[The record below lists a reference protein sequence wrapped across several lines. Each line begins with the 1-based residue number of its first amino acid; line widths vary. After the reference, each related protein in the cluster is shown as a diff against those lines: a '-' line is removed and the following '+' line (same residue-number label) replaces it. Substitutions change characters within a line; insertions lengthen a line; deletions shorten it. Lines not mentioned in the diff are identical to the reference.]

1 MKKLSKIIATAIACL
16 FIFNTISAQTD
27 IDGLMME
34 KNAFCVGPMYSYSS
48 WKNYWEGT
56 LKRDNE
62 NLGKVSTQMYSV
74 MGNYGITRKLNA
86 LFSVPYVKTK
96 ASAGTLR
103 GQDGIQDLSLFL
115 KWRPFEKKIGTG
127 KLSLFGIGGVS
138 FPLTNYVADFLPL
151 SIGLRS
157 KTASARIMA
166 DYQRGNLFV
175 TGSATYVL
183 RDNIKI
189 DREAYYTTEL
199 HITNEVNMPNASNY
213 NFRIGFRNH
222 RLIAE
227 AVYNKWTTLGG
238 FNITR
243 NNMPFPSN
251 KMNATTVGVN
261 VKYVIPTLPQ
271 LSIVAGGNTTVD
283 SDSKLLRKIVDS
295 RNVGQATTVYGSLF
309 YVFDFSPKKKSSDKS
324 SKTN

>member
-1 MKKLSKIIATAIACL
+1 MKISFTKVKIVVPGL
-16 FIFNTISAQTD
+16 FIVMSSLLASAQTD
-27 IDGLMME
+27 IDAIMME

-56 LKRDNE
+56 LKRDNQ

-103 GQDGIQDLSLFL
+103 GMDGIQDLSLFL
-115 KWRPFEKKIGTG
+115 KWRPIQKKLGDG
-127 KLSLFGIGGVS
+127 KLSLFGIAGVS
-138 FPLTNYVADFLPL
+138 FPLTNYVVDFLPM

-157 KTASARIMA
+157 KTASARVMA
-166 DYQRGNLFV
+166 DYQRGNLFA

-183 RDNIKI
+183 RDNIEI
-189 DREAYYTTEL
+189 DRDAYYTTEM
-199 HITNEVNMPNASNY
+199 HYTNEVEMPDGANF
-213 NFRIGFRNH
+213 NFRAGFRNH

-227 AVYNKWTTLGG
+227 AVINNWTTLGG
-238 FNITR
+238 FDITR

-251 KMNATTVGVN
+251 KMNATQAGVN
-261 VKYVIPTLPQ
+261 IKYVFPFLPQ
-271 LSIVAGGNTTVD
+271 LSIVTGGMHTIAG
-283 SDSKLLRKIVDS
+283 
-295 RNVGQATTVYGSLF
+295 RNVGQSTAVYGSFF
-309 YVFDFSPKKKSSDKS
+309 YVFDFSRKAKSEEQP
-324 SKTN
+324 SKIN